1 MKEQIPFEGFEAAL
15 SAEIQKVNEH
25 VHALL
30 DGPDGRGQLDGN
42 YETQQITLTVPKALI
57 HLAEFLAAMERDDK
71 ASSLDFWHYVS
82 GVGQDDPTPRRN
94 MTKMRRAYLERM
106 LWNDLQFELHMLATG
121 GLDLTGKGE
130 NAKE

>member
-15 SAEIQKVNEH
+15 AAEIQKVNEH

-30 DGPDGRGQLDGN
+30 DGTDGRGQLDGT
-42 YETQQITLTVPKALI
+42 YETQQVTLTVPKALI
-57 HLAEFLAAMERDDK
+57 HLAEFLAVMERDDK
-71 ASSLDFWHYVS
+71 ASSLDFWQYVS

-121 GLDLTGKGE
+121 GLDLSGKSE

>member
-1 MKEQIPFEGFEAAL
+1 MTERNPLKEFEAELAD
-15 SAEIQKVNEH
+15 EILKVNEH

-30 DGPDGRGQLDGN
+30 DGTDGRGQLGGT

-57 HLAEFLAAMERDDK
+57 HLAEFLAVMEREDK
-71 ASSLDFWHYVS
+71 ASSLEFWQYVS